1 MTIKKQFYIL
11 ISLVVTASL
20 LLMSVNQFNTQE
32 IIKHSNQRIA
42 LGDIKS
48 SMLELRKHEK
58 DFFARK
64 DLKYVDKFSST
75 YQDTASKAAD
85 LNLSLVSQGMQIEE
99 AQAVVEQLAQYSKLF
114 MQSVE
119 VQKKIG
125 LHAKDGLYGTLRSS
139 VHTAEEL
146 LKGQSAYRLT
156 SDMLML
162 RRNEKDFM
170 LREAPKYID
179 KFEKNIAVFQSDL
192 EQSPFNASL
201 KAQVSQAIDDYA
213 RDFYLLAQSYK
224 EKGLTKDSGL
234 VGQLRRAVHQVEE
247 ELVVLEA
254 HTIDEIVAA
263 DKKGE
268 QVNYILS
275 SLLLL
280 VILGLMVYISRS
292 IRRPIDAF
300 SKTIEKISQS
310 KDLTVRSEIKSK
322 NEIGRMAASFNQMIG
337 EIQGVLQGAIDSSV
351 KVAHS
356 ADTMLSA
363 MNKTSTYIE
372 QQQEDNQNISQ
383 SINDILSTTSS
394 VANDATKAENMSQ
407 EANVIT
413 DKQGELTSSS
423 IEEVRQ
429 LAAEIENTATVISE
443 LEQESVNISLVL
455 NVITEVSE
463 QTNLLALNA
472 AIEAARAGDQGR
484 GFSVVA
490 DEVRVL
496 AQRSQSST
504 EQIRTIIEKLQQK
517 ANLVS
522 TAMQAGSQKMSESLK
537 SSEEAGE
544 SFQSISHFANNIR
557 SLNKDIA
564 DAAIRQTSFAE
575 QVNENVEKVF
585 QSTHLSVD
593 EISQSAKLSEEL
605 NLLSRSL
612 HQQISA
618 FKVA

>member
-11 ISLVVTASL
+11 IALVVTASL
-20 LLMSVNQFNTQE
+20 LLMTVNQFNTQE
-32 IIKHSNQRIA
+32 IIKHSAQRIS
-42 LGDIKS
+42 LGEIKS

-64 DLKYVDKFSST
+64 ELKYVDKFAKT
-75 YQDTASKAAD
+75 YTGIADKAAQ
-85 LNLSLVSQGMQIEE
+85 LNASLSAQGMQIEE
-99 AQAVVEQLAQYSKLF
+99 AQVVEDQLAQYSNLF

-125 LHAKDGLYGTLRSS
+125 LHAKDGLYGALRSS
-139 VHTAEEL
+139 VHSAEEL
-146 LKGQSAYRLT
+146 LKGKKSYKLI

-170 LREAPKYID
+170 LRENSKYIT
-179 KFEKNIAVFQSDL
+179 KFEKNIAIFQENL
-192 EQSPFNASL
+192 KQSQFSTSL
-201 KAQVSQAIDDYA
+201 KSEVNQAINDYA
-213 RDFYLLAQSYK
+213 RDFYLLTESYQI
-224 EKGLTKDSGL
+224 KGLTKSSGL
-234 VGQLRRAVHQVEE
+234 IGELRAAVHKVEE
-247 ELVVLEA
+247 VLVKLEVN
-254 HTIDEIVAA
+254 TIDEIIAA

-268 QVNYILS
+268 QINYLLS
-275 SLLLL
+275 TLLLL
-280 VILGLMVYISRS
+280 VIMGLMVYISRS
-292 IRRPIDAF
+292 IRKPIDSF

-310 KDLTVRSEIKSK
+310 KDLTVRSEINSK
-322 NEIGRMAASFNQMIG
+322 NEIGRMATSFNHMIG
-337 EIQGVLQGAIDSSV
+337 EIQGVLQGAIDSSI

-356 ADTMLSA
+356 ADTMLNA
-363 MNKTSTYIE
+363 MNKTSDYIE
-372 QQQEDNQNISQ
+372 QQQVDNQKISH
-383 SINDILSTTSS
+383 SMSDILSTSS
-394 VANDATKAENMSQ
+394 TVASDAAKAESMSQ
-407 EANVIT
+407 EANDIT
-413 DKQGELTSSS
+413 DKQGELTTSS

-429 LAAEIENTATVISE
+429 LASEIENTATVMSE
-443 LEQESVNISLVL
+443 LEQESANISVVL

-490 DEVRVL
+490 DEVRLL

-504 EQIRTIIEKLQQK
+504 EQIRVIIDKLQQK

-522 TAMQAGSQKMSESLK
+522 SAMQAGSQKMSDSLK

-544 SFQSISHFANNIR
+544 SFESISHFANNIR
-557 SLNKDIA
+557 TLNKDIA
-564 DAAIRQTSFAE
+564 VAAKRQTSFAE

-593 EISQSAKLSEEL
+593 EITHSAKLSKEL
-605 NLLSRSL
+605 NLLSQNL
-612 HQQISA
+612 HQQVNA

>member
-1 MTIKKQFYIL
+1 MTIKRQFYIL
-11 ISLVVTASL
+11 ITLVVTAAL
-20 LLMSVNQFNTQE
+20 LLLTVNQFNTQE
-32 IIKHSNQRIA
+32 IIKHSNQRIT
-42 LGDIKS
+42 LGEIKS

-64 DLKYVDKFSST
+64 DLKYVEQFKQT
-75 YQDTASKAAD
+75 YINLDQKASALNKALSAD
-85 LNLSLVSQGMQIEE
+85 GMKIDE
-99 AQAVVEQLAQYSKLF
+99 AQSIVDHMAQYNDLF
-114 MQSVE
+114 LQSVA
-119 VQKKIG
+119 VQQKIG

-139 VHTAEEL
+139 VHTAEKL
-146 LKGQSAYRLT
+146 LKAQNAHKLT

-170 LREAPKYID
+170 LRENVKYIT
-179 KFEKNIAVFQSDL
+179 KFEKNIGVFL
-192 EQSPFNASL
+192 ASL
-201 KAQVSQAIDDYA
+201 EISNFSQSLHDQIDKAIDDYA
-213 RDFYLLAQSYK
+213 RDFYLLADSYQ
-224 EKGLTKDSGL
+224 EKGLTKDKGL
-234 VGQLRRAVHQVEE
+234 IGQLRRAVHIVEE

-254 HTIDEIVAA
+254 RTVDEIVQA
-263 DKKGE
+263 DKRSE
-268 QVNYILS
+268 QVSYILS

-280 VILGLMVYISRS
+280 VILGLMLYISRS
-292 IRRPIDAF
+292 IRKPIDRF
-300 SKTIEKISQS
+300 SKTIENISQS
-310 KDLTVRSEIKSK
+310 KDLTLRSDINSK
-322 NEIGRMAASFNQMIG
+322 NEIGRMASSFNHMIG
-337 EIQGVLQGAIDSSV
+337 EIQEVLQGAIDSSV

-356 ADTMLSA
+356 ADTMLNA
-363 MNKTSTYIE
+363 MNKTYSYIE
-372 QQQEDNQNISQ
+372 QQQLDNQQISQ
-383 SINDILSTTSS
+383 SIDEILSTTSS
-394 VANDATKAENMSQ
+394 VATDAAEAESMSQ

-429 LAAEIENTATVISE
+429 LASQIKSTASVITE

-490 DEVRVL
+490 DEVRLL

-504 EQIRTIIEKLQQK
+504 EQIRAIIDKLQQK

-522 TAMQAGSQKMSESLK
+522 IEMQQGSKKMSDSLK

-544 SFQSISHFANNIR
+544 SFQSISHFAKKIR
-557 SLNKDIA
+557 NLNKDIA
-564 DAAIRQTSFAE
+564 DAAKKQTGFAE
-575 QVNENVEKVF
+575 QVNANVEKVF

-593 EISQSAKLSEEL
+593 EVSHSANLSEEL
-605 NLLSRSL
+605 SCLSRDL
-612 HQQISA
+612 HQQINA

>member
-20 LLMSVNQFNTQE
+20 LLMTVNQLNTQE

-42 LGDIKS
+42 LGEIKS

-64 DLKYVDKFSST
+64 DLKYVDKFANT
-75 YQDTASKAAD
+75 YSEIAHKAAQLN
-85 LNLSLVSQGMQIEE
+85 LNLSSHGMEIEE
-99 AQAVVEQLAQYSKLF
+99 AQVVVEQLAQYNDLF
-114 MQSVE
+114 MQSVD

-139 VHTAEEL
+139 VHSAEEL
-146 LKGQSAYRLT
+146 LKDKNAYRLT

-170 LREAPKYID
+170 LRENTKYID
-179 KFEKNIAVFQSDL
+179 KFEKNIAVFQTSL
-192 EQSPFNASL
+192 VQSQFSASL
-201 KAQVSQAIDDYA
+201 KDQVRKAIDDYA
-213 RDFYLLAQSYK
+213 RDFNLLTQSYK

-234 VGQLRRAVHQVEE
+234 VGKLRSAVHQVEE
-247 ELVVLEA
+247 ELVVLET

-268 QVNYILS
+268 QINYILS
-275 SLLLL
+275 TLLLL
-280 VILGLMVYISRS
+280 VILGLMLYISRS
-292 IRRPIDAF
+292 IRKPIDAF

-310 KDLTVRSEIKSK
+310 KDLTVRSEINTK

-363 MNKTSTYIE
+363 MNKTSSYIE
-372 QQQEDNQNISQ
+372 QQQQDNQNISQ
-383 SINDILSTTSS
+383 SISNILSTTSA
-394 VANDATKAENMSQ
+394 VANDATKAESMSQ

-413 DKQGELTSSS
+413 DKQGVLTSSS

-429 LAAEIENTATVISE
+429 LATEIENTATVISE

-455 NVITEVSE
+455 NVITDVSE

-490 DEVRVL
+490 DEVRLL

-522 TAMQAGSQKMSESLK
+522 VAMQAGSRKMTDSLK

-564 DAAIRQTSFAE
+564 DAALRQTGFAE

-593 EISQSAKLSEEL
+593 EISQSAKLSKEL
-605 NLLSRSL
+605 NLLSRNL
-612 HQQISA
+612 HQQVSA